1 MSSKGIG
8 HEGFRSKVIGKLIP
22 IRDHILLTDMEFGER
37 KIGMFVLPSDDGKSE
52 GVRHRWARVWA
63 VGPEQKDIKVGEWVL
78 LEHGRW
84 TRGITVE
91 ENGEDII
98 VRRADN
104 KAILIV
110 TDEKPDETLLNTFGG
125 HSKVEHQQWDPASF
139 SNPSFE
145 Q

>member
-8 HEGFRSKVIGKLIP
+8 HDGFKSKVIGKLIP

-37 KIGMFVLPSDDGKSE
+37 KIGMFVLPSDDGNSE

-98 VRRADN
+98 IRRADN
-104 KAILIV
+104 KAILLIS
-110 TDEKPDETLLNTFGG
+110 DERPDENILNTFGG

-139 SNPSFE
+139 ASPSFE

>member
-8 HEGFRSKVIGKLIP
+8 HDGFKSKVIGKLIP

-98 VRRADN
+98 IRRADN
-104 KAILIV
+104 KAILLV
-110 TDEKPDETLLNTFGG
+110 SDERPDENILNTFGG

-139 SNPSFE
+139 ASPSFE